1 MNIEE
6 LKYPIGEYVP
16 DPDPGPGIFRAWVA
30 VLSVFPENI
39 EALVKDCTED
49 QLNYRYRPDGWTIKQ
64 VVHHLADSH
73 MNGYIR
79 FKLALT
85 EDNPTIRPYH
95 ESLWSELHDAH
106 SADLRDSLALLR
118 ALHNKWVL
126 LIHTMT
132 EEQFERTLYHPE
144 YTKSYSLKEFLGYYA
159 WHSEHHL
166 AQIENALQFKERY
179 S

>member
-73 MNGYIR
+73 MNGYI
-79 FKLALT
+79 T
-85 EDNPTIRPYH
+85 VQTGSD
-95 ESLWSELHDAH
+95 
-106 SADLRDSLALLR
+106 
-118 ALHNKWVL
+118 
-126 LIHTMT
+126 
-132 EEQFERTLYHPE
+132 
-144 YTKSYSLKEFLGYYA
+144 
-159 WHSEHHL
+159 
-166 AQIENALQFKERY
+166 
-179 S
+179 